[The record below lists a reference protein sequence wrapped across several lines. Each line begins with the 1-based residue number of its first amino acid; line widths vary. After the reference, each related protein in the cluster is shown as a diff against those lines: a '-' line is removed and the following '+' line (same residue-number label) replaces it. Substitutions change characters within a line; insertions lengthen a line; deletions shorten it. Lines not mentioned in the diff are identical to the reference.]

1 MWNDLHPE
9 AKSIYSELD
18 LYIYIY
24 IYFKTVLQ
32 STYLSRLETDDF

>member
-1 MWNDLHPE
+1 MDVGMWNDLHPE

-24 IYFKTVLQ
+24 IYILKQFFRVL
-32 STYLSRLETDDF
+32 TYPD